1 MVNIYSIK
9 EILEASDNI
18 LKSKSKNRDI
28 LSLDD
33 SIKEKKKEINKFVD
47 RPLLLKNNHTNEIIT
62 TDIDK
67 IILERGVG
75 AFKILRSTL

>member
-33 SIKEKKKEINKFVD
+33 SIKEKKKEINKFMNKQ
-47 RPLLLKNNHTNEIIT
+47 LLLKKNKTNEKNT
-62 TDIDK
+62 TKKKKKRLINLW
-67 IILERGVG
+67 I
-75 AFKILRSTL
+75 SHYS

>member
-33 SIKEKKKEINKFVD
+33 SIKEKKKRLIN
-47 RPLLLKNNHTNEIIT
+47 LWISHY
-62 TDIDK
+62 
-67 IILERGVG
+67 
-75 AFKILRSTL
+75 S